1 MKIVLVCIGTFQEY
15 LIYNI
20 KQLLLHNNNEIVII
34 TEKIFF
40 DKLSMFLSY
49 IQLIDISDLNSK
61 YIKDFE
67 IKSNLDKTYRNGFW
81 HNCSLRF
88 WYIYEY
94 MNQYNVND
102 IIHIEN
108 DIMIYENLDKIL
120 SILNNNKIY
129 LTFDAFNRVIP
140 GIMYIPNH
148 TIFKTILD
156 NYNTNENDMVN
167 LGKYINSPIVDY
179 FPIISSTDE
188 LTIYNKN
195 FQSFNAIFDA
205 AAIGQYL
212 GGIDKKNDP
221 NDTRGFINETCVIK
235 YNNYSFYWIKI
246 KDLWNPYI
254 KINNKLIKIINLHI
268 HSKLL
273 DKFTSDNP
281 VENKFIYK
289 YQ

>member
-1 MKIVLVCIGTFQEY
+1 MKILLVCIGIFQEY

-20 KQLLLHNNNEIVII
+20 KQLLLFNNKEIIII
-34 TEKIFF
+34 TEQKFF
-40 DKLSMFLSY
+40 YKLSMFLSN
-49 IQLIDISDLNSK
+49 IQLIDIYYLNSK

-67 IKSNLDKTYRNGFW
+67 ENSNLDKNYRNGFW

-94 MNQYNVND
+94 MKEYNVND

-108 DIMIYENLDKIL
+108 DIMIYEDLDNLQP
-120 SILNNNKIY
+120 ILNNNKIY
-129 LTFDAFNRVIP
+129 LTFDALNRVIP

-148 TIFKTILD
+148 SIFKIILD
-156 NYNTNENDMVN
+156 NYDTNNNDMVN
-167 LGKYINSPIVDY
+167 LGKYYNSSIVDY
-179 FPIISSTDE
+179 FPIISLTDK

-195 FQSFNAIFDA
+195 FESFNAIFDA

-221 NDTRGFINETCVIK
+221 NDTRGFVNETCVIK

-246 KDLWNPYI
+246 NDLWNPYI
-254 KINNKLIKIINLHI
+254 KINDKLIKIINLHI

-281 VENKFIYK
+281 IENKFIYK